1 MQTEAQKEAK
11 AKIAAILAEADA
23 AIEKACKIADEHGLS
38 FHVMG
43 QRYVGTNNG
52 KRLTLDD
59 YWDGEYYD
67 DLDEDDPR
75 FDPDCE
81 YAGWQNSSTF
91 C

>member
-1 MQTEAQKEAK
+1 MSNPQELLN
-11 AKIAAILAEADA
+11 AAVKEADA

-38 FHVMG
+38 FYMMG

-52 KRLTLDD
+52 KRLTIDD
-59 YWDGEYYD
+59 YWDGVYYD
-67 DLDEDDPR
+67 DLDEDDER
-75 FDPDCE
+75 FDPDYE